1 MKKDIRP
8 LPPIG
13 DLTADRVKRIRELQD
28 AMQTAGKYILIAAMK
43 IGDELTAEKASRPH
57 GTFLPWLRANIGYMG
72 LQSERTAHDYMRLS
86 AQRGEIERAMA
97 AEPVESIRAALRLL
111 GPSRALPANTAGGA
125 ASDPSADITSAS
137 SAATADIP
145 PPGTPTNPRS
155 RRAFAISHMPNDLRM
170 DPDQLRAILEWY
182 ESDQLTAAYRAANG
196 GDRAKPRKPIARVS
210 AVVKPKAKRTLERTA
225 KRYDMTQG
233 ELIEQLLAFAD
244 QVAAHVETKV
254 KKPNRKGVGHG
265 KR

>member
-8 LPPIG
+8 LLPIG
-13 DLTADRVKRIRELQD
+13 DLTADRVERIRDLQN

-43 IGDELTAEKASRPH
+43 IGDELMAEKADRPH
-57 GTFLPWLRANIGYMG
+57 GTFLPWLRANIGSMG

-86 AQRGEIERAMA
+86 ARRGDIERLMDT
-97 AEPVESIRAALRLL
+97 EPVESIRAALRML
-111 GPSRALPANTAGGA
+111 GPSRALPANTSDDAPP
-125 ASDPSADITSAS
+125 DPSADITSAS
-137 SAATADIP
+137 SVVTADITSA
-145 PPGTPTNPRS
+145 GKPTNPRS
-155 RRAFAISHMPNDLRM
+155 RRAFAISNMPNELPI

-182 ESDQLTAAYRAANG
+182 ESEQLTAAYRAANG

-210 AVVKPKAKRTLERTA
+210 AVVKPKAKRALERTA

-244 QVAAHVETKV
+244 QVAAQIDTKAT
-254 KKPNRKGVGHG
+254 KSNKRGVGHG